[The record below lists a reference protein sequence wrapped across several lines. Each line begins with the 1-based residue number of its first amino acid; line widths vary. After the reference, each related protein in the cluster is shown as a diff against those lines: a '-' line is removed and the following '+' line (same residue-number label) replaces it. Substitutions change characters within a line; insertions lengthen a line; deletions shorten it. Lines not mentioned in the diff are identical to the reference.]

1 MQDNKWRSLNEQ
13 RNDPSAFEDIDL
25 GGSETAANTIDSQE
39 PVLTRNI
46 PPYDPTADTSEKA
59 YLLDEIIPKSMR
71 QHLLQIID
79 HFESGEFS
87 SKGYGGF
94 VSKRVHK
101 LNELQVISYIFLY
114 AWVLL

>member
-1 MQDNKWRSLNEQ
+1 MQDNKFRTLKEQ
-13 RNDPSAFEDIDL
+13 TNDPTAFEDIDL
-25 GGSETAANTIDSQE
+25 GVSETAANTIDSQE
-39 PVLTRNI
+39 PVFTRNI

-59 YLLDEIIPKSMR
+59 YILDEIIPRSMR

-87 SKGYGGF
+87 SKGYGSF
-94 VSKRVHK
+94 VSNRVHK

-114 AWVLL
+114 A

>member
-25 GGSETAANTIDSQE
+25 GVSETAANTIDSQE

-87 SKGYGGF
+87 SKGYGTF
-94 VSKRVHK
+94 ISKRVHK
-101 LNELQVISYIFLY
+101 LNELQVISYIFLF
-114 AWVLL
+114 A